1 MVEYIL
7 GNYMISKNM
16 ISGEQLTETLNRQEQ
31 VRVKL
36 GLIAVSEGLITLQ
49 QAEEINRL
57 QATCDKRFG
66 DIAIEKG
73 YMTEAQLDKILK
85 MQGNAY
91 LVFVQSLVDEGVIK
105 MGEMEG
111 ILEEFRK
118 ENGYCIS
125 DMEALKSDDIEK
137 IVPLFL
143 SQEAEEFEDIIGV
156 AVRTIIR
163 CIDRHVY
170 LERAEIIPEISDAV
184 AVTQKM
190 EGMKPKVT
198 GFVEADGGMVK
209 IASVY
214 GREEFDGVNE
224 DVLDAAGEFLNCING
239 LYSAAMS
246 NKSVE
251 LELMPPEY
259 HEKAGKISGSKICRI
274 PLWIQN
280 KKIYFVVSE

>member
-1 MVEYIL
+1 
-7 GNYMISKNM
+7 MISKNM

-118 ENGYCIS
+118 EKGYCIS

-259 HEKAGKISGSKICRI
+259 HEKDGKISGSKICRI

>member
-7 GNYMISKNM
+7 GNYMISRNK
-16 ISGEQLTETLNRQEQ
+16 ISEEQLVRTLNRQEQ

-36 GLIAVSEGLITLQ
+36 GLIAVSEGLITLAQ
-49 QAEEINRL
+49 SEEINRL

-91 LVFVQSLVDEGVIK
+91 LVFVQSLVDEGILQI
-105 MGEMEG
+105 GEMEG

-143 SQEAEEFEDIIGV
+143 PNESEAFGDIIGI

-170 LERAEIIPEISDAV
+170 LKKAEMIPELSDAV
-184 AVTQKM
+184 MVTQRM
-190 EGMKPKVT
+190 EGDKALTT
-198 GFVEADGGMVK
+198 GFVEAEGGMVK
-209 IASVY
+209 IASIY
-214 GREEFDGVNE
+214 GREEFDGIDE
-224 DVLDAAGEFLNCING
+224 DVLDATGEFLNCING

-246 NKSVE
+246 NKSI
-251 LELMPPEY
+251 ELMPPEFY
-259 HEKAGKISGSKICRI
+259 EKDGKLTGNKVCRI
-274 PLWIQN
+274 PVWIQN
-280 KKIYFVVSE
+280 KKVYFVVSE